1 MANQSQDTANRRR
14 VIKGLGAGLAAAT
27 VPATVSARGEPS
39 TAATEVGI
47 DTAVNKLLANGKTKQ
62 ARQLLEKHGV
72 PYTANEKQMP
82 PTGVDTEET
91 DEVTIQDQWTKSAS
105 TLYHYSY
112 LYSGDQDS
120 GVFQSSIYWD
130 LNQEG
135 NYETDG
141 PDDGAGITVN
151 PDLWEVVLN
160 SWEFDNKSSLDQRGS
175 KGVIV
180 KYDDPGQ
187 NDTSDVDTTGYL
199 RARFEKTEAGS
210 HNLYGTYTHTWA
222 PFGVPSGVSFS
233 LAVGPIGVS
242 ISGGTDTWS
251 KRADN
256 NR

>member
-1 MANQSQDTANRRR
+1 

-199 RARFEKTEAGS
+199 RPARTIS
-210 HNLYGTYTHTWA
+210 TA
-222 PFGVPSGVSFS
+222 PTRTPGHRSVSRRASPSRWPSARLASVS
-233 LAVGPIGVS
+233 AVGRTRGRSAPTTTG
-242 ISGGTDTWS
+242 
-251 KRADN
+251 KRLTPAI
-256 NR
+256 